1 MISSDN
7 RVSMAEVVAL
17 FWDAMAKNTAVEKGG
32 DEAEI
37 RKVAL
42 EQALRAV
49 RITISY
55 LNGFPEVQSE
65 GLVRVLAPLHSSLH
79 DVASGAHPPFVFAQ
93 GPPARPGDRPT
104 GLTHDYVRAC
114 LAFALNLLLAPF
126 GCISKKTA
134 LAWLAG
140 EAARQRVVAEDGRAI
155 TVHQLRQWRRDIKA
169 GSAPKTSRE
178 HFRELG
184 ELYRDTL
191 RRIAGL
197 PPPARAANAQERARI
212 SPLSPPWRACARPP
226 DPRHNSQIAPC

>member
-1 MISSDN
+1 MIGSDN

-17 FWDAMAKNTAVEKGG
+17 FRDAMAKNTAVEKGG

-65 GLVRVLAPLHSSLH
+65 GLVRAPLHSSLH

-197 PPPARAANAQERARI
+197 PPPARAADAQERAHH
-212 SPLSPPWRACARPP
+212 RAAARQFGAR
-226 DPRHNSQIAPC
+226 DAPRRQAAGNPAPRR